1 MRTIKSLVAVGISV
15 VAIAGLTSCA
25 TWHKDSDRTA
35 GRIKD
40 DNRLT
45 KQVKTELDREP
56 AYKFNNVSVQT
67 FAGVVQLSGFVNTE
81 EQKQRAVQIAQNTPG
96 VLQVIN
102 SIAMKPP
109 PPPSLAGSNPAPT
122 YSASTIPK

>member
-1 MRTIKSLVAVGISV
+1 MASLTA
-15 VAIAGLTSCA
+15 CA

-45 KQVKTELDREP
+45 SQVEKELKREP
-56 AYKFNNVSVQT
+56 TYKFHDVNVQT

-81 EQKQRAVQIAQNTPG
+81 DQKQRAVQIAQNTPG

-102 SIAMKPP
+102 SIAMKPA

-122 YSASTIPK
+122 YSANTTAK